1 MRKNGYGKSI
11 GKEKNKNEEGNK
23 KRDQKKKGVWDHKYM
38 QFDRRSKSDNEKEG
52 FNDFRKW
59 RQKLGLEVKKR
70 GKTEREVR
78 KEKKEKKK
86 V

>member
-1 MRKNGYGKSI
+1 
-11 GKEKNKNEEGNK
+11 
-23 KRDQKKKGVWDHKYM
+23 M